1 MREYYRL
8 VGVINL
14 FGLYPD
20 FLFPV
25 YERGNEY
32 FFHNGSENQIECFDR
47 VKDSITENII
57 FFKDTDC
64 PIINICRNQ
73 LYYKE
78 GKPAYAF
85 QDENKIIFCSDL
97 DVMLMYLDSYQT
109 EDVYVKEAIY
119 EFILENKLFL
129 KEKGDF
135 LPVNNY
141 INSRLS
147 TVMEKQFQHNT
158 WKEKPINAISIPF
171 AESKKNFNVWALK
184 GINSNNV
191 DELDKKNMYG
201 VQFISGKH
209 DIDMQELNGQINFNH
224 YFRPYYSHSLGIM
237 SLLSEQVDILQSI
250 KSVNEVLTFSDLVR
264 DRDLI
269 SYFNKMLLQFSIDS
283 EPYRLCIE
291 CIYAIIHQDK
301 EKLWSL
307 LREHQDIFSI
317 IYENRM

>member
-1 MREYYRL
+1 MMEYYRL

-64 PIINICRNQ
+64 PIINMCRSQ

-97 DVMLMYLDSYQT
+97 GVMLMYLDSYQT

-119 EFILENKLFL
+119 EFILENKSFF
-129 KEKGDF
+129 KEKRDF
-135 LPVNNY
+135 LPIKNY

-147 TVMEKQFQHNT
+147 TVMEKQYQHNT
-158 WKEKPINAISIPF
+158 WKENPITTISFPF
-171 AESKKNFNVWALK
+171 GERKRNFDVWALK
-184 GINSNNV
+184 RINNDNV
-191 DELDKKNMYG
+191 DEHDKKNMYG
-201 VQFISGKH
+201 VQLISGKY
-209 DIDMQELNGQINFNH
+209 DMDMQELNGGINFSH
-224 YFRPYYSHSLGIM
+224 YIHPRYSHSLGVM
-237 SLLSEQVDILQSI
+237 SLLLEQLDIYQSI
-250 KSVNEVLTFSDLVR
+250 KSVNEVLAYRDLVR

-269 SYFNKMLLQFSIDS
+269 YYFNKMLLQFSIDS
-283 EPYRLCIE
+283 ESYRLCIE

-307 LREHQDIFSI
+307 LREHQDIFSG
-317 IYENRM
+317 IYGNRM